1 MRRARGFTLIEV
13 VVAFVL
19 LSLVLATSYEIFST
33 GFARAADLE
42 DYSRATVVAQSMLAS
57 TGLEEPLKEG
67 ETQGDTEDRRFHW
80 VVTVRRTDEGLQP
93 DPSRPAPSIY
103 ALYRV
108 DVTVTWRGAN
118 GRERALPLST
128 LLLWNRS

>member
-19 LSLVLATSYEIFST
+19 LSLVLATSYEIFSS
-33 GFARAADLE
+33 GFARVADLE
-42 DYSRATVVAQSMLAS
+42 DYSRATVVAQSMLAA
-57 TGLEEPLKEG
+57 TGLEEALKEG

-80 VVTVRRTDEGLQP
+80 VVTVRRTDEGL
-93 DPSRPAPSIY
+93 DPSRPAPSVY

-118 GRERALPLST
+118 GKERALPLST